1 MFIFALGLADLKW
14 AVGRLAQPQK
24 RKKRGKIQAVI
35 DLATSNIPR
44 FSTLLLKKSTAVV
57 MSWNRWKVAARH
69 STTATSNT
77 YMKSRKITCLTLWLF
92 HHSPPSQRM
101 VYLTYPHIQLPA
113 SNYVYARTQP
123 LPPLDVRNAT
133 PRNSRKSGMAILLT
147 CHQILRYDSEEMP
160 RRAGR

>member
-1 MFIFALGLADLKW
+1 MGGGE
-14 AVGRLAQPQK
+14 VGATSK
-24 RKKRGKIQAVI
+24 KKKRGKIQAII
-35 DLATSNIPR
+35 DLTTSNIPR

-69 STTATSNT
+69 STTTTSNT

-123 LPPLDVRNAT
+123 RPPLDVRNAT

-147 CHQILRYDSEEMP
+147 CHQILRYDSEGMP

>member
-1 MFIFALGLADLKW
+1 MGGGE
-14 AVGRLAQPQK
+14 VGATSK
-24 RKKRGKIQAVI
+24 KKKRGKIQAII
-35 DLATSNIPR
+35 DLTTSNIPR
-44 FSTLLLKKSTAVV
+44 FSTLLLKKNTAVV
-57 MSWNRWKVAARH
+57 MSRGSKTQYYRNQQYLPK
-69 STTATSNT
+69 
-77 YMKSRKITCLTLWLF
+77 YIESRKITCLTLWLF

-123 LPPLDVRNAT
+123 RPPLDVRNAT